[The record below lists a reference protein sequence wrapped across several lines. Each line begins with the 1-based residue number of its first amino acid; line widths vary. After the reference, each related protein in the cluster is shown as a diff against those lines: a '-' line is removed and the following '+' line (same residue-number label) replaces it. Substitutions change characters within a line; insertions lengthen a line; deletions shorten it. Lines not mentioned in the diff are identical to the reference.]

1 MARYDKDGNLEYDS
15 VFSDGHGEYFPSEGT
30 EACPDCR
37 EDTLVITYHNS
48 YTVVME
54 CESKTCLFYRT
65 EELRKK
71 LY

>member
-37 EDTLVITYHNS
+37 EGALVITYRS
-48 YTVVME
+48 SCTVVVE
-54 CESKTCLFYRT
+54 CGSETCLFYRAYD
-65 EELRKK
+65 